1 MSQELPDRESSQGAE
16 GPGAAADTGA
26 AGRPPEDLR
35 TGSSW
40 TTRRTLNV
48 SVLVTM
54 VLLTLL
60 GGCGIWVFAR
70 SAEATGRLVDRSSPA
85 LVAAV
90 KLESALVNQETGI
103 RGYGLTGQRQFL
115 EPYHDGLA
123 QERAAAA
130 RLRSLLGHDGQ
141 AAQDLA
147 RVLERSEAWQKQVA
161 RPVAAAPSGAPV
173 RLATQRAQ
181 AGLHS
186 FDAVRT
192 ELAVQR
198 GHLQEE
204 RDRARADLRRVRV
217 LQNWVSAAIAVLV
230 LAMLGLAVVGL
241 RRAVTTPLGAL
252 SSDVRAVTRGDFRRP
267 VHGTGPADLRALAS
281 DIDGM
286 RKRLVEELE
295 FSDAARSQLDEQATE
310 LQRSNNE
317 LEQFAYVA
325 SHDLQ
330 EPLRKVASFCQL
342 LQRRN
347 AEQLDDRAQQYIA
360 FAVDGANRMQAL
372 INDLLAFSRVG
383 RVHADHTSVDLQPL
397 FGQVRDSLSIAIEE
411 ASATITHDPLPT
423 VPGDPTQLGMLLQNL
438 LSNAVKFRSP
448 DRPPAIHLSVR
459 KEEDG
464 FWQFAMEDN
473 GIGIDPAYSEKVFVI
488 FQRLHTRESYA
499 GTGIGLALCK
509 KVVEYHGGA
518 IAVDHDHSP
527 GTRITFT
534 LADHTPEAVASET
547 SEPAPQREATA
558 S

>member
-1 MSQELPDRESSQGAE
+1 MSQELPDRERSQGAE
-16 GPGAAADTGA
+16 GPGAPAGTGA

-35 TGSSW
+35 TGSPW

-60 GGCGIWVFAR
+60 GGCGIWVFVR

-103 RGYGLTGQRQFL
+103 RGYGLTGRREFL

-147 RVLERSEAWQKQVA
+147 RVLERTEAWQKQVA

-204 RDRARADLRRVRV
+204 RDRARAELQRVRV
-217 LQNWVSAAIAVLV
+217 LQNWVSAAIAFLV
-230 LAMLGLAVVGL
+230 LALLGLAVAGL

-267 VHGTGPADLRALAS
+267 VHATGPADLRALAS

-286 RKRLVEELE
+286 RQRLVEELE

-383 RVHADHTSVDLQPL
+383 RVHADHTSVDLQQL
-397 FGQVRDSLSIAIEE
+397 FGQVRESLSIAIEE

-464 FWQFAMEDN
+464 YWRFAMEDN

-547 SEPAPQREATA
+547 AERAPQRETTA